1 MILPFLFCKKFG
13 NAQSR
18 CLTHS
23 EISSPPAAANTRW
36 EDVTR
41 SSIIEPA
48 YAKANSANV
57 LAQAAYN
64 TANIANTRT
73 ISSLANSS
81 YTLVLRSDGQLIVPQ
96 STQGSITAG
105 YVTSLGSIGFNA
117 NGNLWK
123 FGEDGTMNSP
133 YSVQITTHGFQW
145 PDGTYQNTA
154 FVGTATDSTA
164 RTSAQAGFDKAN
176 TANVSAQAAFDKA
189 NSANVIAQSSYN
201 FANTINTYSSSA
213 YAQANTANVTAQAAF
228 NKANTAITT
237 SGGSIT
243 GQLNV
248 TYAPATT
255 VAAVV
260 NLVGANTKGGIG
272 YSDVLQ
278 LTNSSGGATNV
289 NKWIRL
295 TSTGEMQII
304 NNTYTTMLMSLSDSG
319 DLTVA
324 GNVLSSGV
332 QSGYNGNRP
341 AFRVYGAGTTNIS
354 ATNTLTSSNFAAE
367 YNQGGYLN
375 TGTGVFTAPVGGMYQ
390 VNLIARYGG
399 SASISAIQVQKT
411 SGGTTT
417 TQVYLEWG
425 GNSTA
430 FHMGGASVVKMS
442 AGDTLKLIVTAGTVT
457 FDANDCW
464 SVAYLG

>member
-1 MILPFLFCKKFG
+1 M
-13 NAQSR
+13 
-18 CLTHS
+18 
-23 EISSPPAAANTRW
+23 
-36 EDVTR
+36 
-41 SSIIEPA
+41 
-48 YAKANSANV
+48 ANSA
-57 LAQAAYN
+57 A
-64 TANIANTRT
+64 
-73 ISSLANSS
+73 S
-81 YTLVLRSDGQLIVPQ
+81 Y
-96 STQGSITAG
+96 
-105 YVTSLGSIGFNA
+105 
-117 NGNLWK
+117 
-123 FGEDGTMNSP
+123 
-133 YSVQITTHGFQW
+133 
-145 PDGTYQNTA
+145 
-154 FVGTATDSTA
+154 
-164 RTSAQAGFDKAN
+164 
-176 TANVSAQAAFDKA
+176 A
-189 NSANVIAQSSYN
+189 NSAFLV
-201 FANTINTYSSSA
+201 ANTPSY
-213 YAQANTANVTAQAAF
+213 TANSAGSYANAAF
-228 NKANTAITT
+228 TKANTAITT

-243 GQLNV
+243 GRLNV

-255 VAAVV
+255 VDAVV
-260 NLVGANTKGGIG
+260 NLIGANTKGGTG

-295 TSTGEMQII
+295 TSTGEMQVI

-341 AFRVYGAGTTNIS
+341 SFRVYGAGTTNIS

-375 TGTGVFTAPVGGMYQ
+375 TGTGIFTAPVGGLYQ